1 MNGQENILNKI
12 KGSLLGGAMGDALG
26 CATEFSSYEQIVAQY
41 GPDGVTRYELL
52 DGKARFSDDT
62 QMTLFTANGMLN
74 AVTAGKVRGVM
85 RWPTSYIR
93 EAYIEWFKTQH
104 CKFGEIINPKCW
116 ICNIPELYALRAP
129 GNTCLGALRNLMNYK
144 KVAND
149 SKGCGGIMRVSPI
162 AMLGASQQYSLADMT
177 LLGSD
182 SARLTHLHP
191 MGFLPSGLM
200 VFVLYRLLLLDD
212 KPSFEWMKTAV
223 ADGCKLLSTLKN
235 DGEKYDYNDL
245 YANNIAELMSI
256 SLSALDMAEK
266 GVPNLEAINQ
276 LGGGWTGDEAWYI
289 ALFCTMRHLD
299 SFGDALCAA
308 VNHSGDSDSTGAV
321 CGNLIGAIVGYDN
334 IPEYFKQDLEIRVE
348 LESMAGDLFSGC
360 MLDSRREPV
369 TPEEKLWIS
378 RYCQQ

>member
-1 MNGQENILNKI
+1 MSERSIQNKI
-12 KGSLLGGAMGDALG
+12 TGSLLGGAMGDAFG

-62 QMTLFTANGMLN
+62 QMSLFTANGLLN

-93 EAYIEWFKTQH
+93 DAYIEWFKTQH
-104 CKFGEIINPKCW
+104 CKFGEITNSKCW
-116 ICNIPELYALRAP
+116 ICDIPELYALRAP

-162 AMLGASQQYSLADMT
+162 AMLGASQKFDLADVT
-177 LLGSD
+177 LLASD

-200 VFVLYRLLLLDD
+200 AYVLYQLLLLDGQ
-212 KPSFEWMKTAV
+212 PSFDWMEMAIT
-223 ADGCKLLSTLKN
+223 DGCKQLSTLKN
-235 DGEKYDYNDL
+235 DGERYDYHDL
-245 YANNIAELMSI
+245 YANNIAELLSR
-256 SLSALDMAEK
+256 SLSALDMADR
-266 GVPNLEAINQ
+266 GIPNLEAINQ

-299 SFGDALCAA
+299 SFSDALCAA

-321 CGNLIGAIVGYDN
+321 CGNLIGAIVGYGN
-334 IPEYFKQDLEIRVE
+334 IPNHFKQDLEIRE
-348 LESMAGDLFSGC
+348 TLESMAEDLSSGC

-369 TPEEKLWIS
+369 TAEEKRWTS
-378 RYCQQ
+378 RYCR